1 MTKGIGCMTSPKSTR
16 NKLDRLQKLVRS
28 REPLPTTST
37 PRPKEENTDS
47 KDPLSRL
54 ENELLGER
62 SEGGAPLTVKE
73 RLERLVDAAS
83 RSRPKSLHALDE
95 AERQIVSLDE
105 VLNGQGME
113 NDHGQFYTIDYEY
126 SFDYCHGQTD
136 LSRLKSVPSSS
147 LSVLA
152 RGNDELD
159 LDLTRTVFLDTETT
173 GLAGGSGTCAFLVGI
188 GFLEGELFRVRQFFM
203 RDYSEEEAMLHE
215 LARALS
221 DFESLVSFNGKS
233 FDVPLLE
240 SRYILARQR
249 FPLTEVPHFDLLHPA
264 RNLWKARLD
273 SCRLTE
279 LEYALLGHEREDD
292 VPGELIPGLYFD
304 YIRSKDASRIH
315 KVFSHNC
322 HDILSLAALTI
333 RASEML
339 DENLESENPLDDY
352 SLGRIFERAE
362 LPERSI
368 QHYKRVLDSGIGGT
382 PRRRSLRQ
390 LAHQHKRR
398 GEIEEALALWK
409 DLIVE
414 DGAEA
419 IQACEELAM
428 VHEHRDKDFR
438 TALAVC
444 DKALERIEED
454 YHLPF
459 GFRERYRGAFQHRRR
474 RLEQKLQKEI
484 KPKRISSQ

>member
-1 MTKGIGCMTSPKSTR
+1 MTSPKSTR
-16 NKLDRLQKLVRS
+16 NKLDRLQKLERS
-28 REPLPTTST
+28 REPLPPLSA
-37 PRPKEENTDS
+37 PEPKEESIDR
-47 KDPLSRL
+47 KDPLLRL

-62 SEGGAPLTVKE
+62 GEAGEALTVKE
-73 RLERLVDAAS
+73 RLERLVAAAS

-95 AERQIVSLDE
+95 GEKQIVALDE
-105 VLNGQGME
+105 VLNGHGME

-126 SFDYCHGQTD
+126 PFEYCHGHTD

-152 RGNDELD
+152 RGSDDLD

-173 GLAGGSGTCAFLVGI
+173 GLSGGSGTCAFLVGI
-188 GFLEGELFRVRQFFM
+188 GFVEGELFRVRQFFM

-215 LARALS
+215 LAEALS

-240 SRYILARQR
+240 SRYVLARQR
-249 FPLTEVPHFDLLHPA
+249 FPLSEVPHFDLLHPA
-264 RNLWKARLD
+264 RNLWKARLE

-279 LEYALLGHEREDD
+279 LECVLLGHEREDD

-304 YIRSKDASRIH
+304 YVRSQDASRIH

-333 RASEML
+333 RASDML
-339 DENLESENPLDDY
+339 DENSEAEDPLDDY

-368 QHYKRVLDSGIGGT
+368 QHYQRVLDSGVGGT
-382 PRRRSLRQ
+382 ARRCSLRQ
-390 LAHQHKRR
+390 LAYHHKRR
-398 GEIEEALALWK
+398 GEIEDALALWK
-409 DLIVE
+409 DLVVE

-419 IQACEELAM
+419 VQACEELAM
-428 VHEHRDKDFR
+428 VHEHREKDPR
-438 TALAVC
+438 TALEFC

-459 GFRERYRGAFQHRRR
+459 GFRERYREAFQHRRR
-474 RLEQKLQKEI
+474 RLERKLQQQT
-484 KPKRISSQ
+484 KPKKKIRE